1 MSRDRRIS
9 TGLRGKIWQHWREL
23 LGAVLRDFWNLE
35 RIDMAINIKERAA
48 KLKSDIPAVFIAMK
62 DKDTP
67 VIAKVFAGLAVAYA
81 LSPIDL
87 IPGFIP
93 VLGYLD
99 DVIILPAMVA
109 LTIKYIPKN
118 VWERSRKAAEGMW
131 KDGKPKKWYYA
142 IPIIV
147 FWGIILWLIIKN
159 FLMN

>member
-1 MSRDRRIS
+1 
-9 TGLRGKIWQHWREL
+9 
-23 LGAVLRDFWNLE
+23 
-35 RIDMAINIKERAA
+35 MAINIKERAA

-87 IPGFIP
+87 IPDFIP

-109 LTIKYIPKN
+109 LTIKYIPKD

-142 IPIIV
+142 IPIIIV
-147 FWGIILWLIIKN
+147 WGIILWLIIRR
-159 FLMN
+159 FI